1 MKQTYKEFFQD
12 YYKSYN
18 ECLSL
23 WPVPYQTVDVTTSFG
38 DTHVIICG
46 STDKP
51 PLILLH
57 GLGFSSTMWY
67 PNIEGLSHDFKIYC
81 IDIIGDTNKSVL
93 SRKPASRV
101 ELAQWLHEVIVALNI
116 DKPNIVGL
124 SYGGFI
130 TLNFAY
136 YYAEFVNK
144 VILLC
149 PAATIKPFKIQFFI
163 RIFSLLLF
171 SKGKVLQGF
180 MDWMFGDR
188 YQVNPIFLKQF
199 ETGVR
204 LRRSLRGERTKT
216 NFKSKSTWPTVF
228 TKEELKEIKP
238 NVLLL
243 VGDKEEIYNPRKVIA
258 RAKKWIPRVQ
268 TVLIPNVG
276 HGMSME
282 QPELTNNYIVNFINN
297 TLTDFKSGS

>member
-1 MKQTYKEFFQD
+1 LRQPYKESLQD
-12 YYKSYN
+12 YYKSYD

-23 WPVPYQTVDVTTSFG
+23 WPVPHQTVNVPTSFG
-38 DTHVIICG
+38 DTHIIICG
-46 STDKP
+46 SKDKP

-67 PNIEGLSHDFKIYC
+67 PNIEGLSNDFNIYC
-81 IDIIGDTNKSVL
+81 VDIIGDTNKSVCNG
-93 SRKPASRV
+93 KPANRV
-101 ELAQWLHEVIVALNI
+101 ELALWLHEVIIALNLE
-116 DKPNIVGL
+116 KPNIAGL

-136 YYAEFVNK
+136 HYAELVNK

-149 PAATIKPFKIQFFI
+149 PAATIKPFKIQFYI
-163 RIFSLLLF
+163 RIFTLLLF

-180 MDWMFGDR
+180 MDWMFGGR
-188 YQVNPIFLKQF
+188 YQVNPVFLKQF
-199 ETGVR
+199 ETGVK
-204 LRRSLRGERTKT
+204 LRRSMRAEYTKT
-216 NFKSKSTWPTVF
+216 SSKSIWPTVF

-243 VGDKEEIYNPRKVIA
+243 VGDKEEIYNPKKVIT
-258 RAKKWIPRVQ
+258 RAKKWIPGVQ
-268 TVLIPNVG
+268 TILIPNVG

-282 QPELTNNYIVNFINN
+282 QPELTNKYIVNFINN
-297 TLTDFKSGS
+297 AP